1 MSRWY
6 YGKWQPICKK
16 KKWTKKRKE
25 NISKQKSSNWLIVCE
40 GTKTEPNYFVEAVN
54 EINKNIEDKYK
65 LKVNVIGT
73 GKNTVSL
80 VKSVEDLQVEI
91 DKYNN
96 RLIPYSKIFVVFD
109 KDSFSDKNFDEAI
122 NMCQT
127 NGYIPLWSNQAIE
140 FWFLLHFNYI
150 DGKMNRKMYAT
161 KINEYFKKKGL
172 KYNYHKNDSKIY
184 SKLCTHGSLN
194 KAKTNAKKIHLTHIN
209 DKPSQ
214 SESCTS
220 VYKFFEA
227 IDERLDELK

>member
-80 VKSVEDLQVEI
+80 VKSVEDLQVEL

-127 NGYIPLWSNQAIE
+127 NGYIPLWSNQALNFGFYYISIILMEKWIE
-140 FWFLLHFNYI
+140 
-150 DGKMNRKMYAT
+150 KCMQPK
-161 KINEYFKKKGL
+161 
-172 KYNYHKNDSKIY
+172 
-184 SKLCTHGSLN
+184 
-194 KAKTNAKKIHLTHIN
+194 
-209 DKPSQ
+209 
-214 SESCTS
+214 
-220 VYKFFEA
+220 
-227 IDERLDELK
+227 

>member
-54 EINKNIEDKYK
+54 EINKSIEDKYK

-127 NGYIPLWSNQAIE
+127 NGYIPLWSNQVIE